1 MKRYFSFRNSICF
14 SAWNGEKILSKTVI
28 DVLEERGFIEQ
39 VTETGLR
46 EAAAKE
52 SLKCYVGFDPTARS
66 LHLGHVIP
74 VMGLAHFQ
82 RMGHVPIALVGGG
95 TGMIG
100 DPSGK
105 TVERQLLSKEDV
117 EENAGRL
124 HKQLSKFFSFEGPQ
138 AALMLNNAEWLLPL
152 KLVDFLRD
160 IGKHFSVNSMI
171 AKESV
176 RWRLEER
183 GQGIS
188 FTEFSYM
195 LLQAYDFYH
204 LHAHHGCSVQA
215 GGKDQWG
222 NITAGIE
229 LIRRMSGG
237 SGHGITFPLLM
248 TASGVKLGKTEGAQG
263 SEMIWLDPELT
274 SPYRMYQYWINS
286 DDRDVIK
293 FLKLFTFLE
302 MEEIN
307 RLEESLRNDPGKRE
321 PHRILAFEFT
331 KIVHGEE
338 TAKAVREVSGILFG
352 GEVQEI
358 SAEVFQTLA
367 AEVPATRIEKK
378 RLHDGVPL
386 IDILVETNLVKSK
399 RAARDLIGQGGAYVN
414 NAAGKDQEAKIS
426 LAQALS
432 GRAVLLRG
440 GKKNYHLLIVE

>member
-1 MKRYFSFRNSICF
+1 L
-14 SAWNGEKILSKTVI
+14 GKTVV

-39 VTETGLR
+39 ITDTGLR
-46 EAAAKE
+46 EAAATE
-52 SLKCYVGFDPTARS
+52 TLKCYVGFDPTARS

-82 RMGHVPIALVGGG
+82 RLGHIPIALVGGG

-117 EENAGRL
+117 EENARRL
-124 HKQLSKFFSFEGPQ
+124 HAQLSKFFTFEGPQ
-138 AALMLNNAEWLLPL
+138 GAMMLNNAEWLLPL

-188 FTEFSYM
+188 FTEFTYM

-204 LHAHHGCSVQA
+204 LHQYHGCTVQA
-215 GGKDQWG
+215 GGRDQWG

-237 SGHGITFPLLM
+237 SAHGLTFALLT
-248 TASGVKLGKTEGAQG
+248 TASGVKIGKTEGAQG

-274 SPYRMYQYWINS
+274 SPYRMYQYWINT
-286 DDRDVIK
+286 DDRDVVK
-293 FLKLFTFLE
+293 FLKLFTFLDLE
-302 MEEIN
+302 VIAQ
-307 RLEESLRNDPGKRE
+307 LEETLRQNPAKRE
-321 PHRILAFEFT
+321 PHRALAFEFT
-331 KIVHGEE
+331 KLVHGE
-338 TAKAVREVSGILFG
+338 KAAGAARESSEILFG
-352 GEVQEI
+352 REVNEI
-358 SAEVFQTLA
+358 SEEAVKTLI
-367 AEVPATRIEKK
+367 AEVPSTPVPKTRLQQGIAFA
-378 RLHDGVPL
+378 DV
-386 IDILVETNLVKSK
+386 LVETKMVKSK

-414 NAAGKDQEAKIS
+414 NRAWKDPEAKVGIEQS
-426 LAQALS
+426 LS
-432 GRAVLLRG
+432 GRAVLLRS
-440 GKKNYHLLIVE
+440 GKKTYHLLMVE

>member
-1 MKRYFSFRNSICF
+1 
-14 SAWNGEKILSKTVI
+14 LPKTII

-39 VTETGLR
+39 ITDTGLR
-46 EAAAKE
+46 EAAATQ

-82 RMGHVPIALVGGG
+82 RMGHIPIALVGGG

-105 TVERQLLSKEDV
+105 TAERQLLSREDV
-117 EENAGRL
+117 EANAQRL
-124 HKQLSKFFSFEGPQ
+124 QAQLSKFFRFEGPH
-138 AALMLNNAEWLLPL
+138 AALLLNNGEWLLPL

-160 IGKHFSVNSMI
+160 IGKHFSINAMI

-204 LHAHHGCSVQA
+204 LFEQYGCSVQA

-222 NITAGIE
+222 NITAGID

-237 SGHGITFPLLM
+237 SGHGITFPLLT
-248 TASGVKLGKTEGAQG
+248 TAAGVKLGKTEGAEG
-263 SEMIWLDPELT
+263 SEMIWLDAEMT

-302 MEEIN
+302 LSAIGE
-307 RLEESLRNDPGKRE
+307 LEESLKQDPGKRE
-321 PHRILAFEFT
+321 PHRALAFEFT
-331 KIVHGEE
+331 KLAHGEN
-338 TAKAVREVSGILFG
+338 TAQAVRGASEILFG
-352 GEVQEI
+352 SEVREI
-358 SAEVFQTLA
+358 SKEVLDALA
-367 AEVPATRIEKK
+367 AEVPCTRISKE
-378 RLHDGVPL
+378 RLSEGILLVDL
-386 IDILVETNLVKSK
+386 LVETKLAKSK
-399 RAARDLIGQGGAYVN
+399 RAVRDLISQGGAYVN
-414 NAAGKDQEAKIS
+414 NVAWRDVEAKIN
-426 LAQALS
+426 LTQALS
-432 GRAVLLRG
+432 GRAILLRS
-440 GKKNYHLLIVE
+440 GKRTYHFLIVD

>member
-1 MKRYFSFRNSICF
+1 MSRN
-14 SAWNGEKILSKTVI
+14 VV
-28 DVLEERGFIEQ
+28 DVLQERGFIEQ
-39 VTETGLR
+39 VTDTGLR
-46 EAAAKE
+46 EVA
-52 SLKCYVGFDPTARS
+52 STQTLKCYVGFDPTARS
-66 LHLGHVIP
+66 LHLGHIIP

-82 RMGHVPIALVGGG
+82 RNGHIPIALVGGG

-117 EENAGRL
+117 EANAQRL
-124 HKQLSKFFSFEGPQ
+124 KVQLSRFFSFEGPQ
-138 AALMLNNAEWLLPL
+138 AALLLNNAEWLLPL
-152 KLVDFLRD
+152 NLVDFLRE
-160 IGKHFSVNSMI
+160 IGKHFSINAMI

-204 LHAHHGCSVQA
+204 LYEHNGCAVQA

-237 SGHGITFPLLM
+237 SAHGLTFPLLT
-248 TASGVKLGKTEGAQG
+248 TASGVKIGKTEGS
-263 SEMIWLDPELT
+263 SENDMIWLDPEMT
-274 SPYRMYQYWINS
+274 SPYRMYQYWINT

-302 MEEIN
+302 MSQIAE
-307 RLEESLRNDPGKRE
+307 LEESLKQDPGRRE
-321 PHRILAFEFT
+321 PHRQLAFEFT
-331 KIVHGEE
+331 RLAHGEE
-338 TAKAVREVSGILFG
+338 AGRTAQVASEVLFGSEVQAFSREVFSTLA
-352 GEVQEI
+352 GEVP
-358 SAEVFQTLA
+358 T
-367 AEVPATRIEKK
+367 TRISRERIQK
-378 RLHDGVPL
+378 GVSL
-386 IDILVETNLVKSK
+386 ADLLLETKLAKSK

-414 NAAGKDQEAKIS
+414 NKGWKDLEAKVG
-426 LAQALS
+426 LDQALS
-432 GRAVLLRG
+432 GRGVLLRA
-440 GKKNYHLLIVE
+440 GKKNYHLLMIE

>member
-1 MKRYFSFRNSICF
+1 
-14 SAWNGEKILSKTVI
+14 LSKNVI
-28 DVLEERGFIEQ
+28 DVLEERGFVEQ
-39 VTETGLR
+39 ITDTGMR
-46 EAAAKE
+46 KAAATQT
-52 SLKCYVGFDPTARS
+52 LKCYVGFDPTARS

-105 TVERQLLSKEDV
+105 TAERQLLSKGDV
-117 EENAGRL
+117 EENARRL
-124 HKQLSKFFSFEGPQ
+124 RGQLSKFFSFDGPY
-138 AALMLNNAEWLLPL
+138 AALLLNNAEWLMPL
-152 KLVDFLRD
+152 RLVDFLRD

-188 FTEFSYM
+188 FTEFTYM

-204 LHAHHGCSVQA
+204 LHKYFGCTAQA

-237 SGHGITFPLLM
+237 SAHGLTFPLLT
-248 TASGVKLGKTEGAQG
+248 TASGVKIGKTEGAQG
-263 SEMIWLDPELT
+263 SEMVWLDPELT
-274 SPYRMYQYWINS
+274 SPYRMYQYWINT
-286 DDRDVIK
+286 DDRDVVK

-302 MEEIN
+302 LETIAG
-307 RLEESLRNDPGKRE
+307 LEESLRRTPEKRE
-321 PHRILAFEFT
+321 PHRALAFEFT
-331 KIVHGEE
+331 KLVHGDGAAR
-338 TAKAVREVSGILFG
+338 TVREVSEILFG
-352 GEVQEI
+352 REVQEI
-358 SAEVFQTLA
+358 SPETFDALA
-367 AEVPATRIEKK
+367 TEVPVTRVSRDRLRQGIPLVDALIETK
-378 RLHDGVPL
+378 
-386 IDILVETNLVKSK
+386 LVQSK

-414 NAAGKDQEAKIS
+414 NQARKDIGAKIN
-426 LAQALS
+426 LAQTLS
-432 GRAVLLRG
+432 GRAVLLRS
-440 GKKNYHLLIVE
+440 GKKTYHFLITD

>member
-1 MKRYFSFRNSICF
+1 
-14 SAWNGEKILSKTVI
+14 LPKTII

-39 VTETGLR
+39 ITDTGLR
-46 EAAAKE
+46 EAAATQ

-82 RMGHVPIALVGGG
+82 RMGHIPIALVGGG

-105 TVERQLLSKEDV
+105 TVERQLLSREDV
-117 EENAGRL
+117 EANAQRL
-124 HKQLSKFFSFEGPQ
+124 QAQLSKFFRFEGPH
-138 AALMLNNAEWLLPL
+138 AALLLNNGEWLLPL
-152 KLVDFLRD
+152 KLVEFLRD
-160 IGKHFSVNSMI
+160 IGKHFSINAMI

-204 LHAHHGCSVQA
+204 LFEQYGCSVQA

-222 NITAGIE
+222 NITAGID

-237 SGHGITFPLLM
+237 SGHGITFPLLT
-248 TASGVKLGKTEGAQG
+248 TAAGVKLGKTEGAEG
-263 SEMIWLDPELT
+263 SEMIWLDAEMT

-302 MEEIN
+302 LSAIGE
-307 RLEESLRNDPGKRE
+307 LEESLKQDPGKRE
-321 PHRILAFEFT
+321 PHRALAFEFT
-331 KIVHGEE
+331 KLAHGEN
-338 TAKAVREVSGILFG
+338 TAQAVRAASEILFG
-352 GEVQEI
+352 SEVREI
-358 SAEVFQTLA
+358 SKEVLEALA
-367 AEVPATRIEKK
+367 AEVPCTRIPKG
-378 RLHDGVPL
+378 RLGKGILLV
-386 IDILVETNLVKSK
+386 DILVETKLAKSK
-399 RAARDLIGQGGAYVN
+399 RAARDLISQGGAYVN
-414 NAAGKDQEAKIS
+414 NIAWKDVEAKINFN
-426 LAQALS
+426 QAPS
-432 GRAVLLRG
+432 GRAILLRS
-440 GKKNYHLLIVE
+440 GKRTYHLLIID

>member
-1 MKRYFSFRNSICF
+1 
-14 SAWNGEKILSKTVI
+14 LPKTVI
-28 DVLEERGFIEQ
+28 DVLEERGFVEQ
-39 VTETGLR
+39 ITDTGLR
-46 EAAAKE
+46 EAAATQ

-117 EENAGRL
+117 EANAQRL
-124 HKQLSKFFSFEGPQ
+124 QAQLSKFFRFEGPQ
-138 AALMLNNAEWLLPL
+138 AALLLNNAEWLMPL

-160 IGKHFSVNSMI
+160 IGKHFSINTMI

-204 LHAHHGCSVQA
+204 LYDHYGCSVQA

-222 NITAGIE
+222 NITAGID

-237 SGHGITFPLLM
+237 SAHGITFPLLT
-248 TASGVKLGKTEGAQG
+248 TAAGIKLGKTEGAEG
-263 SEMIWLDPELT
+263 SEMIWLDAEIT
-274 SPYRMYQYWINS
+274 SPYRMYQYWINT

-302 MEEIN
+302 LSAIGG
-307 RLEESLRNDPGKRE
+307 LEESLNQDPGKRE
-321 PHRILAFEFT
+321 PHRALAFEFT
-331 KIVHGEE
+331 RLAHGEK
-338 TAKAVREVSGILFG
+338 AARAVRTASEILFG
-352 GEVQEI
+352 GEVREI
-358 SAEVFQTLA
+358 SQEVLDALA
-367 AEVPATRIEKK
+367 AEVPCTRMSKEK
-378 RLHDGVPL
+378 LSAGILLV
-386 IDILVETNLVKSK
+386 DILVDTKLAKSK

-414 NAAGKDQEAKIS
+414 NVTRRDAESKIN
-426 LAQALS
+426 LEQALS
-432 GRAVLLRG
+432 GKALLLRA
-440 GKKNYHLLIVE
+440 GKKNYHLLIV

>member
-1 MKRYFSFRNSICF
+1 LDK
-14 SAWNGEKILSKTVI
+14 EILLGKTVI

-39 VTETGLR
+39 ITDTGLR
-46 EAAAKE
+46 EAAATQT
-52 SLKCYVGFDPTARS
+52 LKCYVGFDPTARS

-105 TVERQLLSKEDV
+105 TVERQLLSREDV
-117 EENAGRL
+117 EANAQRL
-124 HKQLSKFFSFEGPQ
+124 QAQLSKFFRFEGPQ
-138 AALMLNNAEWLLPL
+138 AALLLNNAEWLLPL
-152 KLVDFLRD
+152 NLVDFLRD
-160 IGKHFSVNSMI
+160 IGKHFSINAMI

-204 LHAHHGCSVQA
+204 LFEHYGCSVQA

-222 NITAGIE
+222 NITAGID

-237 SGHGITFPLLM
+237 SAHGITFPLLT
-248 TASGVKLGKTEGAQG
+248 TAAGVKLGKTEGAEG
-263 SEMIWLDPELT
+263 SEMIWLDAEMT

-302 MEEIN
+302 LSAIGE
-307 RLEESLRNDPGKRE
+307 LEESLKQDPGKRE
-321 PHRILAFEFT
+321 PHRALAFEFT
-331 KIVHGEE
+331 CLAHGENAARAAR
-338 TAKAVREVSGILFG
+338 TASEILFGSEVREVSQ
-352 GEVQEI
+352 EVLD
-358 SAEVFQTLA
+358 ALA
-367 AEVPATRIEKK
+367 AEVPCTRISKE
-378 RLHDGVPL
+378 RLSAGVFL
-386 IDILVETNLVKSK
+386 VDILVETKLAKSK
-399 RAARDLIGQGGAYVN
+399 RAARDLIGQGGAYLN
-414 NAAGKDQEAKIS
+414 NVARRESEAKIH
-426 LAQALS
+426 LEQALS
-432 GRAVLLRG
+432 GKAVLLRA
-440 GKKNYHLLIVE
+440 GKKNYHLLIVDHP

>member
-1 MKRYFSFRNSICF
+1 M
-14 SAWNGEKILSKTVI
+14 GKTVI

-39 VTETGLR
+39 ITDTGLR
-46 EAAAKE
+46 EAAATQT
-52 SLKCYVGFDPTARS
+52 LKCYVGFDPTARS

-105 TVERQLLSKEDV
+105 TVERQLLSREDV
-117 EENAGRL
+117 EANAQRL
-124 HKQLSKFFSFEGPQ
+124 QAQLSKFFRFEGPQ
-138 AALMLNNAEWLLPL
+138 AALLLNNAEWLLPL
-152 KLVDFLRD
+152 NLVDFLRD
-160 IGKHFSVNSMI
+160 IGKHFSINAMI

-204 LHAHHGCSVQA
+204 LFEHYGCSVQA

-222 NITAGIE
+222 NITAGID

-237 SGHGITFPLLM
+237 SAHGITFPLLT
-248 TASGVKLGKTEGAQG
+248 TAAGVKLGKTEGAEG
-263 SEMIWLDPELT
+263 SEMIWLDAEMT

-293 FLKLFTFLE
+293 FLKLFTFLDLSAIGE
-302 MEEIN
+302 
-307 RLEESLRNDPGKRE
+307 LEEALKQDPGKRE
-321 PHRILAFEFT
+321 PHRALAFEFT
-331 KIVHGEE
+331 CLAHGENAARAAR
-338 TAKAVREVSGILFG
+338 TASEILFGSEVREVSQ
-352 GEVQEI
+352 EVLD
-358 SAEVFQTLA
+358 ALA
-367 AEVPATRIEKK
+367 AEVPCTRISKE
-378 RLHDGVPL
+378 RLSAGVFL
-386 IDILVETNLVKSK
+386 VDILVETKLAKSK
-399 RAARDLIGQGGAYVN
+399 RAARDLIGQGGAYLN
-414 NAAGKDQEAKIS
+414 NVARRESEAKIH
-426 LAQALS
+426 LEQALS
-432 GRAVLLRG
+432 GKAVLLRA
-440 GKKNYHLLIVE
+440 GKKNYHLLIVDHP

>member
-1 MKRYFSFRNSICF
+1 L
-14 SAWNGEKILSKTVI
+14 AKTIV
-28 DVLEERGFIEQ
+28 DVLSERGFIEQ
-39 VTETGLR
+39 ITDTGLQD
-46 EAAAKE
+46 AAAAQ

-82 RMGHVPIALVGGG
+82 RMGHVPIVLIGGG

-105 TVERQLLSKEDV
+105 TAERQLLSKEDV
-117 EENAGRL
+117 EANAQRL
-124 HKQLSKFFSFEGPQ
+124 QSQLSKFFSFEGPH
-138 AALMLNNAEWLLPL
+138 AALLLNNADWLLPL
-152 KLVDFLRD
+152 RLVDFLRD
-160 IGKHFSVNSMI
+160 IGKHFSINAMI

-204 LHAHHGCSVQA
+204 LYEHQGCSVQA

-222 NITAGIE
+222 NITAGID

-237 SGHGITFPLLM
+237 SAHGITFPLLT
-248 TASGVKLGKTEGAQG
+248 TASGVKIGKTEGAEG
-263 SEMIWLDPELT
+263 NEMIWLDPQMT
-274 SPYRMYQYWINS
+274 SPYRMYQYWINT

-302 MEEIN
+302 LTEISE
-307 RLEESLRNDPGKRE
+307 LAETLRQDPGKRE
-321 PHRILAFEFT
+321 PHRALAFEFT
-331 KIVHGEE
+331 KLAHGEK
-338 TAKAVREVSGILFG
+338 TAGAVREASEILFG
-352 GEVQEI
+352 GEVGEI
-358 SAEVFQTLA
+358 SKDVFDQLA
-367 AEVPATRIEKK
+367 DEVPSTTFSRE
-378 RLHDGVPL
+378 RLKGGVLLP
-386 IDILVETNLVKSK
+386 DILLETKLVKSK

-414 NAAGKDQEAKIS
+414 NVSWRDVEAKVD
-426 LAQALS
+426 LNHVLS
-432 GRAVLLRG
+432 GRAVLLRS
-440 GKKNYHLLIVE
+440 GKRTYHLLIAD

>member
-1 MKRYFSFRNSICF
+1 M
-14 SAWNGEKILSKTVI
+14 AKTIV
-28 DVLEERGFIEQ
+28 DVLAERGFIEQ
-39 VTETGLR
+39 ITDTGLQ
-46 EAAAKE
+46 EAAATQ

-82 RMGHVPIALVGGG
+82 RMGHVPIVLIGGG

-105 TVERQLLSKEDV
+105 TAERQLLSKEDV
-117 EENAGRL
+117 ETNSQRL
-124 HKQLSKFFSFEGPQ
+124 QAQLSKFFSFAGPH
-138 AALMLNNAEWLLPL
+138 AALLLNNADWLLPL

-160 IGKHFSVNSMI
+160 IGKHFSINAMI

-204 LHAHHGCSVQA
+204 LYEHQGCSVQA

-222 NITAGIE
+222 NITAGID

-237 SGHGITFPLLM
+237 SAHGITFPLLT
-248 TASGVKLGKTEGAQG
+248 TASGVKIGKTEGTEG
-263 SEMIWLDPELT
+263 SEMIWLDPQMT
-274 SPYRMYQYWINS
+274 SPYRMYQYWINT

-302 MEEIN
+302 LTEISE
-307 RLEESLRNDPGKRE
+307 LEETLRQDPGKRE
-321 PHRILAFEFT
+321 AHRALAFEFT
-331 KIVHGEE
+331 KLAHGEK
-338 TAKAVREVSGILFG
+338 TARAVREASEILFG
-352 GEVQEI
+352 GEVREI
-358 SAEVFQTLA
+358 SRDVLDQLA
-367 AEVPATRIEKK
+367 DEVPSTRFSREHLKG
-378 RLHDGVPL
+378 GVL
-386 IDILVETNLVKSK
+386 LTDILLETKLVKSK
-399 RAARDLIGQGGAYVN
+399 RAARDLISEGGAYVN
-414 NAAGKDQEAKIS
+414 NVAWRDVATKVGFNQV
-426 LAQALS
+426 LS
-432 GRAVLLRG
+432 GRAVLLRT
-440 GKKNYHLLIVE
+440 GKKTYHLLNVY

>member
-1 MKRYFSFRNSICF
+1 M
-14 SAWNGEKILSKTVI
+14 AKTVI

-39 VTETGLR
+39 ITETSLR
-46 EAAAKE
+46 EAAATQ

-82 RMGHVPIALVGGG
+82 RMGHVPIALVEGG

-105 TVERQLLSKEDV
+105 TVERQLLSKGDV
-117 EENAGRL
+117 EDNAQRL
-124 HKQLSKFFSFEGPQ
+124 QAQLSKFFRFEGPQ
-138 AALMLNNAEWLLPL
+138 AALLLNNAEWLLPL

-160 IGKHFSVNSMI
+160 VGKHFSINAMI

-204 LHAHHGCSVQA
+204 LFEHYGCSVQA

-222 NITAGIE
+222 NITAGID

-237 SGHGITFPLLM
+237 SGHGITFPLLT
-248 TASGVKLGKTEGAQG
+248 TAAGVKLGKTEGAEG
-263 SEMIWLDPELT
+263 SEMIWLDAEMT
-274 SPYRMYQYWINS
+274 SPYRMYQYWINT

-302 MEEIN
+302 LSAIGE
-307 RLEESLRNDPGKRE
+307 REESLKQDPGKRE
-321 PHRILAFEFT
+321 PHRALAFEFSRLA
-331 KIVHGEE
+331 HGEN
-338 TAKAVREVSGILFG
+338 AARAVRTASEILFG
-352 GEVQEI
+352 SEVQEI
-358 SAEVFQTLA
+358 SQEVLDALA
-367 AEVPATRIEKK
+367 PEVPCTRISKG
-378 RLHDGVPL
+378 RLSAGIFLV
-386 IDILVETNLVKSK
+386 DILVETKLAKSK

-414 NAAGKDQEAKIS
+414 NVARRETEAKIH
-426 LAQALS
+426 LEQALS
-432 GRAVLLRG
+432 GKAVLLRA
-440 GKKNYHLLIVE
+440 GKKNYHLLIVEDQ

>member
-1 MKRYFSFRNSICF
+1 LSRN
-14 SAWNGEKILSKTVI
+14 VV
-28 DVLEERGFIEQ
+28 DVLRERGLVEQ
-39 VTETGLR
+39 VTDTGLR
-46 EAAAKE
+46 EAASTE

-66 LHLGHVIP
+66 LHLGHIIP

-82 RMGHVPIALVGGG
+82 RNGHIPIALVGGG

-105 TVERQLLSKEDV
+105 TAERQLLSREDV
-117 EENAGRL
+117 EANSARL
-124 HKQLSKFFSFEGPQ
+124 RAQLSRFFSFEGPR
-138 AALMLNNAEWLLPL
+138 AALLLNNAEWLLPL

-160 IGKHFSVNSMI
+160 IGKHFSVNAMI

-204 LHAHHGCSVQA
+204 LYEHFGCSVQA

-229 LIRRMSGG
+229 LIRRKSGG
-237 SGHGITFPLLM
+237 SAHGLTFPLLT
-248 TASGVKLGKTEGAQG
+248 TASGAKIGKTEGGEG

-274 SPYRMYQYWINS
+274 PPYRMYQYWINT

-293 FLKLFTFLE
+293 FLRLFTFLDLQRIAE
-302 MEEIN
+302 LE
-307 RLEESLRNDPGKRE
+307 RSLEENPEKRE
-321 PHRILAFEFT
+321 PQRMLAFEFT
-331 KIVHGEE
+331 KLAHGE
-338 TAKAVREVSGILFG
+338 TASRAAQEASKVLFG
-352 GEVQEI
+352 SEVESLSDEAFDALSGEVPSTKI
-358 SAEVFQTLA
+358 SRERMKEGVVLA
-367 AEVPATRIEKK
+367 DV
-378 RLHDGVPL
+378 LL
-386 IDILVETNLVKSK
+386 ETKLARSK

-414 NAAGKDQEAKIS
+414 NRAWKELEARVD
-426 LAQALS
+426 LRQALS
-432 GRAVLLRG
+432 GRAVVLRA
-440 GKKNYHLLIVE
+440 GKKNYHLLIIE